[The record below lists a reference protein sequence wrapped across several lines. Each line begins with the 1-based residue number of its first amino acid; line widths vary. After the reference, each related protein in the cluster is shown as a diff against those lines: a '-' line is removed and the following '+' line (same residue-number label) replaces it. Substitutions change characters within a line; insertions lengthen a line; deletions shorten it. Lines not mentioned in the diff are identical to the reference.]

1 MTPVREVLLVTGGL
15 GAGKTSVAVE
25 LGELLAA
32 RGTSSSVIDLDQLCW
47 TTPDPA
53 SGVGVIDVLAASLRA
68 VLPVHEEAG
77 VHRFVLPR
85 LLRDAADV
93 QAVAD
98 AVAPARV
105 VVVLLTADARERE
118 RRLLR
123 RDSASTL
130 EGHLDDVERLLPDP
144 ATADIA
150 VATDGRTVADVAAE
164 VLTRWDAAG
173 S

>member
-25 LGELLAA
+25 VGELLAA
-32 RGTSSSVIDLDQLCW
+32 RGTPSSVIDLDQLCW

-53 SGVGVIDVLAASLRA
+53 SGLGVMDVLASSLRA
-68 VLPVHEEAG
+68 LLPVHEQAG

-85 LLRDAADV
+85 LLRDSDDV

-98 AVAPARV
+98 SVAPARV
-105 VVVLLTADARERE
+105 VVVLLTADAGERE

-130 EGHLDDVERLLPDP
+130 EGHLAEVEGLLPDP
-144 ATADIA
+144 ATADIV

-164 VLTRWDAAG
+164 VLSRWDAAA